1 MTSYIESLK
10 WRYAT
15 KKYDSSKKVSK
26 EDLETLKE
34 AVKLSV
40 SSVGFQPY
48 KVIIIESPEVREK
61 LKDAAGGNNQN
72 LIVDSSHLFVF
83 ANETNVG
90 NEQIDNYIGNISKIR
105 NVETESLKG
114 LGDYLSGFLGSL
126 SIEDKNTWTA
136 KQSYIALS
144 TLINSAALLKID
156 ATPMEGFNATQFNE
170 ILGLDK
176 LGLNAAVIATIGY
189 RHEDDAMQHAAKVR
203 KSNEELFIT
212 L

>member
-1 MTSYIESLK
+1 MTTYIESLK

-15 KKYDSSKKVSK
+15 KKYDTTKKVSK

-40 SSVGFQPY
+40 SAIGLQPY

-72 LIVDSSHLFVF
+72 VIMDASQLFIF
-83 ANETNVG
+83 ANEVNVG
-90 NEQIDNYIGNISKIR
+90 EKHIDDYFNNIMR
-105 NVETESLKG
+105 TRGVEAESLKAFK
-114 LGDYLSGFLGSL
+114 DSISGFIGGLSL
-126 SIEDKNTWTA
+126 EDKNTWTA

-156 ATPMEGFNATQFNE
+156 ATPMEGFNAAKFNE
-170 ILGLDK
+170 ILGLEK

-189 RHEDDAMQHAAKVR
+189 RHEEDAMQHAVKVR

>member
-1 MTSYIESLK
+1 MTTYIESLK

-15 KKYDSSKKVSK
+15 KKYDTTKKVSK

-40 SSVGFQPY
+40 SSAGLQPY
-48 KVIIIESPEVREK
+48 KIIVVESAEMREK
-61 LKDAAGGNNQN
+61 LKNAAGGNNQN
-72 LIVDSSHLFVF
+72 LIMDASHLFIF
-83 ANETNVG
+83 ANEVNVG
-90 NEQIDNYIGNISKIR
+90 EKHIDDYFNNIMRTRGLEANSL
-105 NVETESLKG
+105 NVFRDSLT
-114 LGDYLSGFLGSL
+114 GFLGSL
-126 SIEDKNTWTA
+126 SIEDKNAWTV

-144 TLINSAALLKID
+144 TLVNSAALLKID
-156 ATPMEGFNATQFNE
+156 TTAMEGFNAAQFNE
-170 ILGLDK
+170 ILGLEK

-189 RHEDDAMQHAAKVR
+189 RHEEDAMQHAVKVR

>member
-1 MTSYIESLK
+1 MTNYIESLK

-40 SSVGFQPY
+40 SAIGLQPY
-48 KVIIIESPEVREK
+48 KVIIVESPEVREK
-61 LKDAAGGNNQN
+61 LKAAAGGNNQN
-72 LIVDSSHLFVF
+72 VIMDASQLFIF
-83 ANETNVG
+83 ANEVN
-90 NEQIDNYIGNISKIR
+90 IGDKQVNDYFNNIMR
-105 NVETESLKG
+105 TRGVEAESLKAFK
-114 LGDYLSGFLGSL
+114 DSISGFIGNL
-126 SIEDKNTWTA
+126 SVEDKNTWTA

-144 TLINSAALLKID
+144 TLINTAALLKID
-156 ATPMEGFNATQFNE
+156 ATPMEGFNAAQFNE

-176 LGLNAAVIATIGY
+176 LGLSAAVIATIGY
-189 RHEDDAMQHAAKVR
+189 RHEDDVMQHAAKVR

>member
-40 SSVGFQPY
+40 SAIGLQPY
-48 KVIIIESPEVREK
+48 KVIIVENPEIREK
-61 LKDAAGGNNQN
+61 LKNAAGGNNQN
-72 LIVDSSHLFVF
+72 VIMDASQLFIF
-83 ANETNVG
+83 ANEVNVG
-90 NEQIDNYIGNISKIR
+90 DKHIDDYFNNIMKTR
-105 NVETESLKG
+105 GVEAESLKAFK
-114 LGDYLSGFLGSL
+114 DSISGFVGSL
-126 SIEDKNTWTA
+126 SVEDKNVWTA

-156 ATPMEGFNATQFNE
+156 ATPMEGFNAAQFNE

-189 RHEDDAMQHAAKVR
+189 RHEDDAMQHAVKVR

>member
-1 MTSYIESLK
+1 MTNYIESLK

-15 KKYDSSKKVSK
+15 KKYDTSKKVSK
-26 EDLETLKE
+26 EDVETLKE

-40 SSVGFQPY
+40 SSVGLQPY
-48 KVIIIESPEVREK
+48 KVLVIESPEVRAK
-61 LKDAAGGNNQN
+61 LKEAAGGNNQN
-72 LIVDSSHLFVF
+72 LIMDASHLFVF

-90 NEQIDNYIGNISKIR
+90 DTHVNNYINNISTIR
-105 NVETESLKG
+105 GVEPESLKG

-126 SIEDKNTWTA
+126 SIEDKNAWTA

-156 ATPMEGFNATQFNE
+156 TTPMEGFNAAQFNE
-170 ILGLDK
+170 ILGLEA
-176 LGLNAAVIATIGY
+176 LGLNAAVIATVGY
-189 RHEDDAMQHAAKVR
+189 RHEEDLMQHAAKVR